1 MKYFAMAMLLSTPA
15 FAGEEPATLSEEQF
29 KELAATKFGPNDV
42 SKFLMFCSKH
52 GGIAK
57 FDGTQEK
64 PKQWSCE
71 FKIK

>member
-15 FAGEEPATLSEEQF
+15 FSGEEPANLSEEQF
-29 KELAATKFGPNDV
+29 NKLAAQTSVMRDV
-42 SKFLMFCSKH
+42 GKFLQLCSQY
-52 GGIAK
+52 GGVAK

-71 FKIK
+71 FNIK